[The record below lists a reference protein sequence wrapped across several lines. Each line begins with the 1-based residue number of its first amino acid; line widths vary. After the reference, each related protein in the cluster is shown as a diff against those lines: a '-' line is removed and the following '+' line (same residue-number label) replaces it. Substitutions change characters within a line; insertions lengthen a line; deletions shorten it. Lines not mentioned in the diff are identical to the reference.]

1 MMGLEIMSDP
11 SHSSV
16 DPPNPGNAALQEILR
31 GLRGENKALP
41 SKFLYDAA
49 GSELFQKITEL
60 PTYYLTRTE
69 KKLLAEHGADIVS
82 AIPVD
87 HGCGRALVEFGA
99 SDETKALSL
108 LDAVDGHFSAYVA
121 IDISPSVL
129 GPLRTRMQASHPHIK
144 VETVVADFL
153 QPLTMPDSLGAT
165 QAVGFLPG
173 STIGQYEPATIVRF
187 LENVRRALEGPAEA
201 AFVIGTDVCNDPGRV
216 LPAYDDP
223 TGISKAFNLNMLAH
237 INRLTGGDLNPGNF
251 GHEVRWNPRE
261 ARVEIYL
268 VSRVDQRVQI
278 GGHPIRFTA
287 GETIQTGTSYKY
299 GKERFLSIAA
309 EAGWSSGGF
318 WQDAEK
324 LFGIHLLQ
332 AG

>member
-1 MMGLEIMSDP
+1 MMIVQIMSDS

-16 DPPNPGNAALQEILR
+16 ERPDPGGTVLQEILR
-31 GLRGENKALP
+31 GLGGEKKALP

-49 GSELFQKITEL
+49 GSELFQKITQL
-60 PTYYLTRTE
+60 PAYYLTRTE
-69 KKLLAEHGADIVS
+69 KKLLAEHGADIVA
-82 AIPVD
+82 AIPAEG
-87 HGCGRALVEFGA
+87 GCGRSLVEFGA
-99 SDETKALSL
+99 SDEKKALSL
-108 LDAVDGHFSAYVA
+108 LDVVDGHFSAYVA

-129 GPLRTRMQASHPHIK
+129 GPLRTRMQESHPHIK

-153 QPLTMPDSLGAT
+153 QPLTMRNSLGAT

-173 STIGQYEPATIVRF
+173 STIGQYEPGTIIRF
-187 LENVRRALEGPAEA
+187 LENVRRAFAASSRA

-223 TGISKAFNLNMLAH
+223 TGISKAFNLNMLPH
-237 INRLTGGDLNPGNF
+237 INRLTGGNLDPASF

-261 ARVEIYL
+261 ARIEIYL
-268 VSRVDQRVQI
+268 VSRIDQTAQI
-278 GGHPIRFTA
+278 GGHPIRFAA

-318 WQDAEK
+318 WQDDEK

-332 AG
+332 TG